1 MNNEKTLI
9 DKADSVLKKLGV
21 SLGVQSIDYAGRIAF
36 NDVEHRLRSILKREG
51 VDLSDW
57 GYVLAFDAYISS
69 DSDSLNLT
77 VHYGSVL
84 NDKIE
89 KVEGIKIG
97 LIEFF
102 KLFERVNFIAANSHK

>member
-1 MNNEKTLI
+1 M
-9 DKADSVLKKLGV
+9 
-21 SLGVQSIDYAGRIAF
+21 
-36 NDVEHRLRSILKREG
+36 EHGLRSILKSEG
-51 VDLSDW
+51 VDLSNKGDA
-57 GYVLAFDAYISS
+57 LAFDAYISS

-89 KVEGIKIG
+89 KVEDIKIG

-102 KLFERVNFIAANSHK
+102 KLFERVNFIAANPYK